1 MAHDTTPTTDRHRTV
16 GRVLLWAACIAWAGA
31 IFAVSSVPGSRIPGK
46 YGEVAH
52 FTEYAI
58 LASLLYTALRF
69 DNSRTRSAWLALAL
83 ASGYA
88 VTDEFHQSFVPLR
101 TPDPLDWLTD
111 TAGAA
116 TAVTL
121 LYVGE
126 RLFLP
131 KRP

>member
-1 MAHDTTPTTDRHRTV
+1 MADDSTPTTHRHRTV
-16 GRVLLWAACIAWAGA
+16 RRLLLWAACAAWAAA

-58 LASLLYTALRF
+58 LASLLYGALRV
-69 DNSRTRSAWLALAL
+69 DNSPARSAWLALAV

-88 VTDEFHQSFVPLR
+88 ITDEFHQSFVPLR
-101 TPDPLDWLTD
+101 TPDPIDWLTD

-116 TAVTL
+116 TAVTV
-121 LYVGE
+121 LYLGR
-126 RLFLP
+126 RLFGS
-131 KRP
+131 KRA